1 MKLSE
6 FLEYLEN
13 RNREF
18 ITDQKDL
25 SKMAKAQHPFMTLIE
40 CSDSRVDTSD
50 IGFGGKEA
58 LDRVFRIENI
68 WNTVWN
74 NEWSVEYW
82 VLHLKTPI
90 LFIFAHTNCGAI
102 KAALFEYDHLSSAI
116 KRELDYIKPALE
128 WLENIKDMEERW
140 FKWVLANLEY
150 QVNYAYNKFKDLVNS
165 GKLAIIGGLEDTDNS
180 LWWWYDKYYTKFVL
194 AKDNFEFKYH

>member
-6 FLEYLEN
+6 FLQYLEN
-13 RNREF
+13 RNKEF
-18 ITDQKDL
+18 ITDQANL

-50 IGFGGKEA
+50 IGFGWKDA

-74 NEWSVEYW
+74 NEGSVEYW

-90 LFIFAHTNCGAI
+90 LFIFAHTNCGAV
-102 KAALFEYDHLSSAI
+102 KAALFEYDNLSSAI
-116 KRELDYIKPALE
+116 KKELNYIRPALN
-128 WLENIKDMEERW
+128 WLENITDFNERW
-140 FKWVLANLEY
+140 FKGVLANLEY
-150 QVNYAYNKFKDLVNS
+150 QVNYAYNKFKDLVNNW
-165 GKLAIIGGLEDTDNS
+165 KLAIIGGLEDTDNS
-180 LWWWYDKYYTKFVL
+180 LGWWYDKFYVKHII
-194 AKDNFEFKYH
+194 AKDNFEFQMH

>member
-6 FLEYLEN
+6 FLQYLEE
-13 RNREF
+13 RNKEF
-18 ITDQKDL
+18 ITDQQSL

-50 IGFGGKEA
+50 IGFGWKEA

-90 LFIFAHTNCGAI
+90 LFIFAHTNCWAV
-102 KAALFEYDHLSSAI
+102 KAALFDYDKLSPAI
-116 KRELDYIKPALE
+116 KRELDYIRPALE
-128 WLENIKDMEERW
+128 WLENITDPQERW

-150 QVNYAYNKFKDLVNS
+150 QVNYAYKKFKDLVDS
-165 GKLAIIGGLEDTDNS
+165 WKLAIIWWLEDTDNS
-180 LWWWYDKYYTKFVL
+180 LWGGYDKYYTKFVL
-194 AKDNFEFKYH
+194 AKDNFEFETH